1 MFKQK
6 KLFPK
11 KHELSILK
19 EEARKNAAVIT
30 AYKNLQNCVK
40 LRNLKYRNKAVGQVV
55 GDAPLEYPLLEQQLD
70 IKHKMRK
77 VYKNMKLNRY
87 LGDRDSDLNSYS
99 SADGKDMQ

>member
-19 EEARKNAAVIT
+19 EEARKNAAVIN

-40 LRNLKYRNKAVGQVV
+40 LRNLKYRNKAVG
-55 GDAPLEYPLLEQQLD
+55 
-70 IKHKMRK
+70 
-77 VYKNMKLNRY
+77 
-87 LGDRDSDLNSYS
+87 
-99 SADGKDMQ
+99 